1 MRETIEKKLRHDRSS
16 NVIYGK
22 DAITFNYKDLLGKDR
37 SIVVKR
43 SEIIDALSRNFERVS
58 GNHAR
63 LKVK

>member
-1 MRETIEKKLRHDRSS
+1 MRETIEKKMRHDRSS

-22 DAITFNYKDLLGKDR
+22 DTITFNYKDLLGKDR

-58 GNHAR
+58 GHAGF
-63 LKVK
+63 KIK